1 LAARSARRDGQRELE
16 DLEQVFACL
25 AHASRRHVL
34 LVLRHHG
41 GSMTAGEIAGR
52 FECTWPTTTRH
63 LQKLERA
70 GLVVVEPQGRER
82 VYRLNDARL
91 RGVVAGWIQNFAR
104 GR

>member
-1 LAARSARRDGQRELE
+1 
-16 DLEQVFACL
+16 
-25 AHASRRHVL
+25 
-34 LVLRHHG
+34 
-41 GSMTAGEIAGR
+41 MTAGEIAGR

-91 RGVVAGWIQNFAR
+91 RGVVTGWIQNFAR